1 MDSVALCEQIRS
13 IAPEQRL
20 VRFMGRMP
28 ERDMRRIE
36 EAIKITL
43 DLD

>member
-13 IAPEQRL
+13 IAPERL